1 VKNTDTKKEE
11 NNPYDSPDYSMG
23 GYTGAHRYNLP
34 IKKKPLLL
42 KFADDESNAKRDDDD
57 YSVEEAKS
65 STERVRK
72 YYRKHPEKVRRYLK
86 STVKDRVARNRDRKK
101 AVDKYGEDKM
111 KNHDVHHPGATR
123 SGKWRLA
130 KKDHGPDKKDGTP
143 KPRVTVAKPK
153 KKSMKKPSTSR
164 KKVSR
169 VKKTT
174 ARKQSSLKALSRIQQ
189 FVNYAADKLQL
200 TDIPKISIIKPIP
213 NMTSLGYYEPATK
226 KIHVVIKNRLMA
238 DILRTI
244 AHELVHRKQDEM
256 GQLINPAKDGQT
268 GSSIENKANSVAGIL
283 MRNYGQ
289 ENSDIFLSE
298 AKKESTEMDE
308 IDELAEE
315 IDFFD
320 LVKEFEF
327 KDTTKKAIAYA
338 KHADIEEEAHLESM
352 PPCTY
357 ATNKVK
363 KLKVP
368 TKSSDGN
375 SVENIAEVGDIIMC
389 GANNENSIITPEKF
403 QKLYVPAA
411 KARENVVIPEQSIR
425 KIAQYTG
432 PSEITLVSPWG
443 EEMTL
448 CQNDYVVQE
457 SKNGYYKIAKE
468 EYESIYNPP
477 GITKIKIEMP
487 DQKDPIA
494 IFPGRFQPFQT
505 SDYVTYL
512 RLVKEFGKNN
522 VFISTSNK
530 QDSAGKAPFAFE
542 QKKKVMT
549 KLFKIPDENIIETK
563 NPFSPIEITQQF
575 PENTPAVFAVS
586 EMDSGRLGKYF
597 KLYEDDAQLVGYR
610 ENGYA
615 WHIPALNGRKVL
627 TGTQVRHI
635 LGNPTYTE
643 RAKKEIFTK
652 LYNAFDSEIFEMMVK
667 VCEKSEQD
675 RQITAQHKEKKE
687 RKRMEK
693 DENANAKFISIFEE
707 KNDAQLEVYSETRQL
722 TEEELADLPT
732 NYFDNE
738 KTFKSFP
745 DLAKSSD
752 ELTELV
758 ENADKS
764 LLLREELEKL
774 YNSELPLILRT
785 GKSTEIIKELAK
797 KDKEPVK
804 SILLSIKGKEKLPYP
819 VIIKFPKGYYLLSG
833 NITMSCLAAMNQ
845 TIEVKLLIYDK
856 PPVPPLQKGSISADK
871 IAGGPEGEKKPYD
884 KELFKRVLQMRITN
898 PETGNM
904 IKIDTAMDY
913 KKTHPAHL
921 IALNTIRQ
929 NMQGVSSRA
938 GVAKNIKL

>member
-1 VKNTDTKKEE
+1 VENINTTKEE
-11 NNPYDSPDYSMG
+11 SNPYDSPDYSLG
-23 GYTGAHRYNLP
+23 GYTGKHRHNLP

-42 KFADDESNAKRDDDD
+42 KFVDDESDAKRDDAD

-72 YYRKHPEKVRRYLK
+72 YYRKHPEKVRKYLK

-111 KNHDVHHPGATR
+111 KNHDVHHPGATQ
-123 SGKWRLA
+123 SGRWRLA

-143 KPRVTVAKPK
+143 KPRV
-153 KKSMKKPSTSR
+153 KSVTPKKPSTKRSTSSP
-164 KKVSR
+164 KKSTSATKR
-169 VKKTT
+169 RSKNQPT
-174 ARKQSSLKALSRIQQ
+174 LKALSRIQQ
-189 FVNYAADKLQL
+189 FVNYAALQL
-200 TDIPKISIIKPIP
+200 KLIDTPKISIIKPTP
-213 NMTSLGYYEPATK
+213 DMASLGYYNPSTK

-298 AKKESTEMDE
+298 AKKESTEIDE
-308 IDELAEE
+308 IDALAEE

-327 KDTTKKAIAYA
+327 KDTTKKAIAHA
-338 KHADIEEEAHLESM
+338 KHADIEEDAHLASM

-363 KLKVP
+363 KLKVV
-368 TKSSDGN
+368 TNSSDKK
-375 SVENIAEVGDIIMC
+375 ETEAIAEAGDIIIS
-389 GANNENSIITPEKF
+389 GANSEKSILPIEKF
-403 QKLYVPAA
+403 EKLYIPAA

-432 PSEITLVSPWG
+432 PAELTLVSPWG

-448 CQNDYVVQE
+448 RQNDYVVKE
-457 SKNGYYKIAKE
+457 SKNAYYTIAKE
-468 EYESIYNPP
+468 EYESIYNSP

-494 IFPGRFQPFQT
+494 IFPGRFQPFQS

-530 QDSAGKAPFAFE
+530 QDSAGKAPFTFE

-549 KLFKIPDENIIETK
+549 KLFKISDENIVETQT
-563 NPFSPIEITQQF
+563 PFSPIEITQKF
-575 PENTPAVFAVS
+575 SEDTPAVFAIS
-586 EMDSGRLGKYF
+586 ETDSSRLGKYF
-597 KLYEDDAQLVGYR
+597 KLYEDDAQLTGYR
-610 ENGYA
+610 ESGYV
-615 WHIPALNGRKVL
+615 WNIPTLEGKKLL
-627 TGTQVRHI
+627 TGMQIRHI
-635 LGNPTYTE
+635 LGSSNYTD

-652 LYNAFDSEIFEMMVK
+652 LYGAFDSELFEMMIK

-687 RKRMEK
+687 RRRIEK
-693 DENANAKFISIFEE
+693 EERVNSKFVSIFET
-707 KNDAQLEVYSETRQL
+707 KNDSQLEVYTDTRDF
-722 TEEELADLPT
+722 TDEELQELPT
-732 NYFDNE
+732 EYFKNE

-745 DLAKSSD
+745 DLAKTSD
-752 ELTELV
+752 ELIKLIQD
-758 ENADKS
+758 ADNS

-774 YNSELPLILRT
+774 YNSELPLLLRSN
-785 GKSTEIIKELAK
+785 KPRKVIAALAE

-804 SILLSIKGKEKLPYP
+804 ETLLTIKAAEKLVRP
-819 VIIKFPKGYYLLSG
+819 VVIKFPKGYYLLSG
-833 NITMSCLAAMNQ
+833 NITLSCLAATGK

-856 PPVPPLQKGSISADK
+856 PPIPPLQKGSISANK

-938 GVAKNIKL
+938 GVAKNKQS